1 LSAGST
7 PGAGRCGKA
16 EHVTTWLIHGLS
28 PPALFARGRSDDCA
42 SPISSHAEAEPRH
55 CRELSGVLHCLENQG
70 GSVMT
75 SCKAAALALIAAVAS
90 SSPVSADEIRLIGTG
105 AVRHTIEALAT
116 RFAAETGHKIT
127 GSFATAGVVTQR
139 VDGGE
144 VFDIV
149 M

>member
-1 LSAGST
+1 
-7 PGAGRCGKA
+7 
-16 EHVTTWLIHGLS
+16 
-28 PPALFARGRSDDCA
+28 
-42 SPISSHAEAEPRH
+42 
-55 CRELSGVLHCLENQG
+55 
-70 GSVMT
+70 MT